1 MPIIVGHRGAKNLW
15 PENSLSGFRRT
26 VALGVPAVEFDVHQS
41 RDGELIVIH
50 DATLDRTTHGTG
62 PVTAQTAAALTS
74 IRLRD
79 TDGETVP
86 KLAAVLDVLGPAG
99 IEMHVEIKTDA
110 LGNPYPGLEA
120 KVIAALQQRGL
131 LERSIVTCFVPDV
144 LKKVRR
150 LAPEVR
156 VLASLDRRSAEMMGG
171 ISRALARLG
180 TIPGALLAVEKS
192 LLKLCLPAC
201 LASFGADRLAV
212 WVPNEKDELDEWLAA
227 PIRAITTDRPDIAL
241 GKPAAP

>member
-15 PENSLSGFRRT
+15 PENSLSGFRKA
-26 VALGVPAVEFDVHQS
+26 VALGVRAIEFDVHQS
-41 RDGELIVIH
+41 RDGELMVIH
-50 DATLDRTTHGTG
+50 DATLERTTHGTG
-62 PVTAQTAAALTS
+62 AVAARNAAALAIT
-74 IRLRD
+74 RLRD
-79 TDGETVP
+79 ADGEMVP
-86 KLAAVLDVLGPAG
+86 TFAAVLDVLGPA
-99 IEMHVEIKTDA
+99 EVELHVEIKTDA

-120 KVIAALQQRGL
+120 KVIAALQQRDL
-131 LERSIVTCFVPDV
+131 LGRSIVTCFVPDV

-171 ISRALARLG
+171 ISRALAKLA

-201 LASFGADRLAV
+201 LASFGAERLGV
-212 WVPNEKDELDEWLAA
+212 WVPNDKDELDEWSTA
-227 PIRAITTDRPDIAL
+227 PIRSITTDRPDIAL
-241 GKPAAP
+241 GRPVAP